1 MTSQPDRSGAFGRIV
16 RAGFRAQWGALAWA
30 ALGLVGLV
38 AAELLAPWPLKLIF
52 DQVLLGRPLP
62 PGQAWLAPWLAHDT
76 VTVLGLLA
84 AAIAGIALVAGAC
97 AYLQMHHSAQVGHHL
112 TWRLRG
118 ELFAHLQRLSLAHHQ
133 QHRAGELLTKVVS
146 DTQLLRELFS
156 DGLLTLV
163 RQSLTLVAMLAVM
176 LWLDW
181 RLALVVVTTL
191 PPLLAVIFWLN
202 REVKSQVRA
211 QRRHEGR
218 MAARLNEM
226 LQSITLVQAFG
237 RERAEE
243 ERFRR
248 DITDSL
254 TSGMRSTR
262 AAAAISRSIVVI
274 GAVGTAITVLVGAHR
289 VLAGALSPGELLIF
303 MAYVTSLYKPVKDLG
318 RLSAKFT
325 RAAVSMQRV
334 SELLALRP
342 DIEDAPDAIDLKQ
355 PAGEIV
361 FEDVCFAYPGGPLVL
376 DRLNLRI
383 AAGERVALVGRSG
396 TGKST
401 LLTLLLR
408 LAEPTAGRIL
418 IDGTDIRQYTRASLR
433 SEIGIVLQ
441 DHLLL
446 AVSVRENI
454 AYGRPD
460 APPAEIEAA
469 ARAARAHDFITELPK
484 GYDTVL
490 SERAASLSGG
500 QRQRLNL
507 ARALVKQPAI
517 LVMDEPTASVDAV
530 SARLIHEAVGQVH
543 RGRTLLVIAHDYADM
558 ARYDRVLVLQH
569 GRLVEQGP
577 HDALLRRGGA
587 YLALVERRS
596 A

>member
-1 MTSQPDRSGAFGRIV
+1 MTPRPDPSGAFGRIV
-16 RAGFRAQWGALAWA
+16 RAGFRAQWRALAWA
-30 ALGLVGLV
+30 VLGLVGLV

-62 PGQAWLAPWLAHDT
+62 AGQAWLAPWLAHDA
-76 VTVLGLLA
+76 VTLLGLLA

-274 GAVGTAITVLVGAHR
+274 GAVGTAITVLVGANR

-342 DIEDAPDAIDLKQ
+342 DIEDAPDAVELQ
-355 PAGEIV
+355 RPAGEIV
-361 FEDVCFAYPGGPLVL
+361 FEDVSFAYPGGPPVL

-396 TGKST
+396 AGKST
-401 LLTLLLR
+401 LLNLLLR
-408 LAEPTAGRIL
+408 LAEPTTGRIL
-418 IDGTDIRQYTRASLR
+418 IDGTDIRRFTRASLR
-433 SEIGIVLQ
+433 REIGIVLQ

-460 APPAEIEAA
+460 APPADIEAA

-543 RGRTLLVIAHDYADM
+543 RGRTLVVIAHDYADM
-558 ARYDRVLVLQH
+558 SRYDRVLVLQH

>member
-1 MTSQPDRSGAFGRIV
+1 MTPRPDPSGAFGRIV
-16 RAGFRAQWGALAWA
+16 LAGFRAQWRALAWA
-30 ALGLVGLV
+30 VLGLVGLV

-62 PGQAWLAPWLAHDT
+62 AAQAWLAPWLAHDA
-76 VTVLGLLA
+76 VTLLGLLA

-118 ELFAHLQRLSLAHHQ
+118 ALFAHLQRMSLAHHQ

-202 REVKSQVRA
+202 REVKTQVRA

-274 GAVGTAITVLVGAHR
+274 GAVGTAITVLVGANR

-342 DIEDAPDAIDLKQ
+342 DIEDAPDAVELQ
-355 PAGEIV
+355 RPAGEIV
-361 FEDVCFAYPGGPLVL
+361 FEDVSFAYPGGPPVL

-396 TGKST
+396 AGKST
-401 LLTLLLR
+401 LLNLLLR
-408 LAEPTAGRIL
+408 LAEPTTGHIL
-418 IDGTDIRQYTRASLR
+418 IDGTDIRRFTRASLR
-433 SEIGIVLQ
+433 REIGIVLQ

-460 APPAEIEAA
+460 APPADIEAA

-543 RGRTLLVIAHDYADM
+543 RGRTLVVIAHDYADM
-558 ARYDRVLVLQH
+558 SRYDRVLVLQH